1 VTTLRK
7 FVPSKIRKKDWP
19 MLKLHSATFNAFS
32 ENTYIIYN
40 EYNACWIVDPGMNDA
55 SEHQAMDSY
64 LTQQGLKPQGVINT
78 HAHIDHIFGVQPLI
92 DKYAIPFA
100 LHPLEA
106 PVLAGARGS
115 AMLFGFSISTIPQ
128 PTQVLKEGEPLR
140 LGDDIL
146 EVRFAPGHSPGSVIF
161 YYPQGDWAI
170 GGDVLFAGSIGRTDL
185 PGGNHEQLLQSIRTQ
200 LFALPDHT
208 VVYPGHGPETTVG
221 EEKVSNPFLQ

>member
-1 VTTLRK
+1 
-7 FVPSKIRKKDWP
+7 

-40 EYNACWIVDPGMNDA
+40 EDKDCWIVDPGMNDA
-55 SEHQAMDSY
+55 AEHEAMHSFLEHQ
-64 LTQQGLKPQGVINT
+64 GLQPKGIINT
-78 HAHIDHIFGVQPLI
+78 HAHLDHIFGVQAMM
-92 DKYAIPFA
+92 DRYGIPFA

-115 AMLFGFSISTIPQ
+115 AMLFGFNLAVVPQ
-128 PTQVLKEGEPLR
+128 PTQELREGKLQLGNDTIELR
-140 LGDDIL
+140 L
-146 EVRFAPGHSPGSVIF
+146 APGHSPGSVIL
-161 YYPQGDWAI
+161 YYADGGWAI

-200 LFALPDHT
+200 VFSLPNET

-221 EEKVSNPFLQ
+221 EERLSNPFLQ